1 MNRRKQIEMD
11 DQERLRFLEEEKVAV
26 VGSFGPRG
34 WPHLMPLW
42 YVVRDGEVWSWTF
55 TKSQKIK
62 NLERDSRATVLVEA
76 GDEYSELRGVQ
87 MECEAVFHQDLD
99 FVVGFAVDLVT
110 RYAPEGQE
118 VTPEATEAFRA
129 QAPKRTV
136 LQFRP
141 ERIISW
147 DHRKLGGVY

>member
-11 DQERLRFLEEEKVAV
+11 EGERLRFFDEERVAT

-42 YVVRDGEVWSWTF
+42 FVVRDGEIWSWTF

-62 NLERDSRATVLVEA
+62 NLERDSRATLLVEA
-76 GDEYSELRGVQ
+76 GEEYSELRGVQ
-87 MECEAVFHQDLD
+87 IECEAMLRQDLD
-99 FVVGFAVDLVT
+99 FVVDFAVELVT

-118 VTPEATEAFRA
+118 VTPEATAAFRA

-136 LQFRP
+136 LQFKPVRT
-141 ERIISW
+141 ISW

>member
-11 DQERLRFLEEEKVAV
+11 EAEQQQFFGEEMVAT

-42 YVVRDGEVWSWTF
+42 FVVRDGQIWSWTF

-62 NLERDSRATVLVEA
+62 NLERDNRATVLVEA
-76 GDEYSELRGVQ
+76 GEQYAELRGVQ
-87 MECEAVFHQDLD
+87 MECEAIFHQNLD
-99 FVVGFAVDLVT
+99 FVVDFAVDLVT

-118 VTPEATEAFRA
+118 ITPEATEAFRA

-136 LQFRP
+136 IQFKPVRT
-141 ERIISW
+141 ISW